1 MQIKVNKRIEQVW
14 WYSYYQKSEIKLID
28 RQNKPPGFQQE
39 GPIHQH
45 KT

>member
-1 MQIKVNKRIEQVW
+1 MIFIL
-14 WYSYYQKSEIKLID
+14 SEIGIKLID

-45 KT
+45 ET